1 MNRSDTGLVL
11 GPVFFLVTLLFPF
24 PGDVPM
30 AAVHVAA
37 ITALMAT
44 WWITEAI
51 PIPATSLLPVVLFPL
66 MDVMDGSKVTQAYAN
81 HLVYLFMG
89 GFFIAVTVEKWNLHR
104 RIALHTIRLVGVTP
118 DLIVLGMMLATAL
131 LSMWISNTAATMM
144 MMTIGMAVL
153 QQSINQL
160 NKQTGTVDSSKGHYR
175 FGTALMLGIAY
186 GASIGGISTLVGT
199 APNALFAGIVE
210 QHYGITISMVDWMK
224 FAFPLSVI
232 MLFIT
237 WYYLTHIAY
246 PSEMDHLPGGRELI
260 NRQIRELGPVS
271 RAEIRISI
279 VLVLVAGLW
288 IINGLLDIKAMRL
301 VKDSTIAIFGA
312 LLLFIIPANFKNREF
327 LLDWQT
333 AVNIPW
339 DILILFGGGFAL
351 ALGFSE
357 SGLTQIIVEQLAAL
371 RGVNILLIIII
382 VTTLVIFLTE
392 ITSNTATATII
403 LPIMLALAESM
414 GVHPFGLMLAAVIA
428 ASFAFMLPV
437 ATPPNAIVF
446 GSRYVTMQQ
455 MVYAGFRLN
464 IIGIILISTFVYV
477 ILPLVWGIDLSD
489 FHGIF
494 SHG

>member
-11 GPVFFLVTLLFPF
+11 GPVLFLVVLLFPF
-24 PGDVPM
+24 PGDVPVT
-30 AAVHVAA
+30 AVHVAA
-37 ITALMAT
+37 ITALMAI

-66 MDVMDGSKVTQAYAN
+66 MDVMDGSKVTQAYTN

-131 LSMWISNTAATMM
+131 MSMWISNTAATMM

-160 NKQTGTVDSSKGHYR
+160 NKQTSTVDSSKGHYR

-186 GASIGGISTLVGT
+186 SASIGGISTLVGT

-210 QHYGITISMVDWMK
+210 QHFGITISMVDWMK

-237 WYYLTHIAY
+237 WFYLTHIAY

-271 RAEIRISI
+271 KAEIRISI

-288 IINGLLDIKAMRL
+288 IINGLLDINALRL

-312 LLLFIIPANFKNREF
+312 LLLFVIPADFKNREF

-333 AVNIPW
+333 AVSIPW

-357 SGLTQIIVEQLAAL
+357 SGLTQIIAEQLSAL
-371 RGVNILLIIII
+371 RGINIVLIIII

-392 ITSNTATATII
+392 ITSNTATATIM
-403 LPIMLALAESM
+403 LPIMLALAEST

-428 ASFAFMLPV
+428 ASFAFMMPV

-477 ILPLVWGIDLSD
+477 ILPFVWGIDLSD
-489 FHGIF
+489 VHGVF